1 VIDGAD
7 VLERADTLFRLA
19 SIPNAKIEAILNAR
33 GLDPS
38 NIDATVEVVAAVGI
52 PIDAEEA
59 INYSFRPRV
68 DPPDYP
74 IGRFG
79 DGTYAVFYSA
89 LEDATCVE
97 EVRHH
102 RRAELLALQSGQIPF
117 ARFFTLVKCDFN
129 GRSLM
134 LRGHERAHAD
144 LTSPT
149 AAGYPFCQAV
159 ARWARRIGAQA
170 LHTASAR
177 QANGTCVP
185 VFVRACLAN
194 PQTVHRYRFY
204 SRNGVVECEGLP
216 PHA

>member
-1 VIDGAD
+1 MFQRERRSNKPASAGGFRQH
-7 VLERADTLFRLA
+7 LENRCAPRVPD
-19 SIPNAKIEAILNAR
+19 S
-33 GLDPS
+33 
-38 NIDATVEVVAAVGI
+38 AT
-52 PIDAEEA
+52 

>member
-1 VIDGAD
+1 MSHGLIVVPRSLRMFQRERRSNKPASAGGFRQH
-7 VLERADTLFRLA
+7 LENRCAPRVPD
-19 SIPNAKIEAILNAR
+19 S
-33 GLDPS
+33 
-38 NIDATVEVVAAVGI
+38 AT
-52 PIDAEEA
+52 